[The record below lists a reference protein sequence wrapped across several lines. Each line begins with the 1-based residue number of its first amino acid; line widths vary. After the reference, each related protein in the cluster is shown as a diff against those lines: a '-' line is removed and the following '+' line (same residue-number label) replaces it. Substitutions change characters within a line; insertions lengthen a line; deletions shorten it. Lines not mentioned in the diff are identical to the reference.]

1 VRCTN
6 TAAEYNNTKKQ
17 LREPLPHPVNLDA
30 AYKALPPCVSN
41 FDTVPA
47 QSFCAEISKN
57 LESFRRFGWRSYFR
71 FLRKISMTFEALGL
85 NPSILAALTE
95 AGYTAPTPVQQQAV
109 PAAIEGKD
117 LLVSSQT
124 GSGKTAAFMLPSLH
138 RLAALDAG
146 QQGRTPNQEKQAAQ
160 ARGERPRFRPAQPK
174 MLVLTPTRE
183 LALQV
188 TTNTAKYSINLRR
201 IKAVSI
207 LGGMPYPKQMQLLA
221 KNPEILVATP
231 GRLIDHME
239 SGKIDFSQLEI
250 LVLDEADRMLDMGF
264 IDDIEKIV
272 AATPA
277 SRQTMLFS
285 ATLDGVVG
293 NMARRITK
301 DPLVIQVSSTTSRHE
316 NIAQVVHFVDDL
328 SHKNRLLDHLLR
340 DEAMDQAV
348 VFTATKRDAD
358 TIADRL
364 NIAGFSAAALHGDMH
379 QGARNRTL
387 DGLRRGNVK
396 VLVATD
402 VAARG
407 IDVPSITHVFN
418 YDLPKFPEDYV
429 HRIGRTGR
437 AGRNGQ
443 AVSLVNHAE
452 NMHVRRIERFTK
464 QTIPVEVVEG
474 FEPKRSAPP
483 RSAAR
488 PGWKPG
494 DGRNAKPGQRSFSKP
509 RSEGGHYRS
518 EGAPFRAEGTEGRPF
533 RSEGNFRKEGGGYR
547 NDSPGYRT
555 ERTDSGFR
563 KEGANA
569 RERGE
574 SNFRSREG
582 SSYNKGPRSDAPR
595 RPWGER

>member
-1 VRCTN
+1 
-6 TAAEYNNTKKQ
+6 
-17 LREPLPHPVNLDA
+17 
-30 AYKALPPCVSN
+30 
-41 FDTVPA
+41 
-47 QSFCAEISKN
+47 
-57 LESFRRFGWRSYFR
+57 
-71 FLRKISMTFEALGL
+71 
-85 NPSILAALTE
+85 
-95 AGYTAPTPVQQQAV
+95 
-109 PAAIEGKD
+109 
-117 LLVSSQT
+117 QT
-124 GSGKTAAFMLPSLH
+124 GSGKTAAFMLPALH
-138 RLAALDAG
+138 KFAIASE
-146 QQGRTPNQEKQAAQ
+146 QQPAPTGKTPNQEVQS
-160 ARGERPRFRPAQPK
+160 ARSRGDRPRFKAAQPK

-188 TTNTAKYSINLRR
+188 TNATDKYGSFMRR
-201 IKAVSI
+201 VKAVSI

-272 AATPA
+272 AATPE

-293 NMARRITK
+293 NMAKRITK
-301 DPLVIQVSSTTSRHE
+301 NPMIIQIAGSSTKHE
-316 NIAQVVHFVDDL
+316 NIQQRVHFVDDL

-340 DEAMDQAV
+340 DVTMEQAV

-364 NIAGFSAAALHGDMH
+364 NIAGFAAAALHGDMH

-387 DGLRRGNVK
+387 DGMRRGQVR

-407 IDVPSITHVFN
+407 IDVPAITHVFN

-437 AGRNGQ
+437 TGRNGV

-452 NMHVRRIERFTK
+452 GVNVKRIERFTK
-464 QTIPVEVVEG
+464 QLIPVDIIEG
-474 FEPKRSAPP
+474 FEPKKTAS
-483 RSAAR
+483 SSR
-488 PGWKPG
+488 PGSKPGGWKPG
-494 DGRNAKPGQRSFSKP
+494 DNRGNASKPGQRTFSKP
-509 RSEGGHYRS
+509 NAG
-518 EGAPFRAEGTEGRPF
+518 P
-533 RSEGNFRKEGGGYR
+533 RKEGSSTGGGYKG
-547 NDSPGYRT
+547 NGSRT
-555 ERTDSGFR
+555 GDSGTR
-563 KEGANA
+563 
-569 RERGE
+569 
-574 SNFRSREG
+574 RSF
-582 SSYNKGPRSDAPR
+582 SDR
-595 RPWGER
+595 

>member
-1 VRCTN
+1 
-6 TAAEYNNTKKQ
+6 
-17 LREPLPHPVNLDA
+17 
-30 AYKALPPCVSN
+30 
-41 FDTVPA
+41 
-47 QSFCAEISKN
+47 
-57 LESFRRFGWRSYFR
+57 
-71 FLRKISMTFEALGL
+71 MTFEALGL
-85 NPSILAALTE
+85 NTSILNALTA
-95 AGYTAPTPVQQQAV
+95 AGYTAPTPVQQQAI
-109 PAAIEGKD
+109 PAAIAGKD

-138 RLAALDAG
+138 RLASTTFAG
-146 QQGRTPNQEKQAAQ
+146 GSGRTPAQEAQ
-160 ARGERPRFRPAQPK
+160 SARARGERPRFRPAQPK

-188 TTNTAKYSINLRR
+188 TTNTDKYCANLRHIR
-201 IKAVSI
+201 AVAI
-207 LGGMPYPKQMQLLA
+207 LGGMPYPKQMQLLSR
-221 KNPEILVATP
+221 NPDILVATP

-239 SGKIDFSQLEI
+239 SGKIDFSQLQV

-264 IDDIEKIV
+264 IEDIEKIV
-272 AATPA
+272 AATPE

-301 DPLVIQVSSTTSRHE
+301 EPQIIQINTATTRHE
-316 NIAQVVHFVDDL
+316 NIVQRVHFVDDL

-340 DEAMDQAV
+340 DETMDQAV

-407 IDVPSITHVFN
+407 IDVPNITHVFN

-437 AGRNGQ
+437 AGRNGL

-452 NMHVRRIERFTK
+452 NMLVRRIERLTR
-464 QTIPVEVVEG
+464 QPIPVEVIEG
-474 FEPKRSAPP
+474 FEPKRAAPA
-483 RSAAR
+483 SR

-494 DGRNAKPGQRSFSKP
+494 DGRNGKPGQRSFSKP

-518 EGAPFRAEGTEGRPF
+518 NSSPFAGERSEGGYRNRNEGGFRAEGEFRPRSEGF
-533 RSEGNFRKEGGGYR
+533 RSEGGYRNRNEGGFRAEGEARPRSEGFRPEGGGYR
-547 NDSPGYRT
+547 NRNEGEFRPRNEGGFRADN
-555 ERTDSGFR
+555 GFR
-563 KEGANA
+563 KEGGF

-574 SNFRSREG
+574 SNFRREREAG
-582 SSYNKGPRSDAPR
+582 YKGPRTDAPR

>member
-1 VRCTN
+1 M
-6 TAAEYNNTKKQ
+6 
-17 LREPLPHPVNLDA
+17 
-30 AYKALPPCVSN
+30 S
-41 FDTVPA
+41 
-47 QSFCAEISKN
+47 
-57 LESFRRFGWRSYFR
+57 
-71 FLRKISMTFEALGL
+71 FEALGL
-85 NPSILAALTE
+85 HASIVKAVAE
-95 AGYTAPTPVQQQAV
+95 AGYEKPTPVQAEAV
-109 PAAIEGKD
+109 PAAIAGRD

-124 GSGKTAAFMLPSLH
+124 GSGKTAAFMLPALNKFANTEP
-138 RLAALDAG
+138 AAA
-146 QQGRTPNQEKQAAQ
+146 GRTPAQEAQASR
-160 ARGERPRFRPAQPK
+160 ARGERVRFKAAQPK

-188 TTNTAKYSINLRR
+188 TTATEQYTAHMRR
-201 IKAVSI
+201 IRAVSI

-264 IDDIEKIV
+264 IEDIEKIV
-272 AATPA
+272 AATPE

-301 DPLVIQVSSTTSRHE
+301 NPQVIQIMSAANRHE
-316 NIAQVVHFVDDL
+316 NITQKVHFVDDL

-340 DEAMDQAV
+340 DETMDQAV

-358 TIADRL
+358 MIADRL
-364 NIAGFSAAALHGDMH
+364 NIAGFAAAALHGDMH

-387 DGLRRGNVK
+387 DSMRRGQVR

-407 IDVPSITHVFN
+407 IDVPSITHVVN

-437 AGRNGQ
+437 AGRNGT

-452 NMHVRRIERFTK
+452 SMNVRRIERFTK
-464 QTIPVEVVEG
+464 QTIPVDVVEG
-474 FEPKRSAPP
+474 FEPKRAPAP

-494 DGRNAKPGQRSFSKP
+494 DGRNSSKPGQRSFHKP
-509 RSEGGHYRS
+509 AGEGYRGGEGQRREGGFRSEGYRADAPRREGGYQGQRSEGYRADAPRREGGYQGQRPEGQRTDAPRREGGFRS
-518 EGAPFRAEGTEGRPF
+518 EGAPRR
-533 RSEGNFRKEGGGYR
+533 
-547 NDSPGYRT
+547 
-555 ERTDSGFR
+555 ERSGF
-563 KEGANA
+563 GAH
-569 RERGE
+569 
-574 SNFRSREG
+574 
-582 SSYNKGPRSDAPR
+582 PRSADAAR
-595 RPWGER
+595 RTFGDR

>member
-1 VRCTN
+1 
-6 TAAEYNNTKKQ
+6 
-17 LREPLPHPVNLDA
+17 
-30 AYKALPPCVSN
+30 
-41 FDTVPA
+41 
-47 QSFCAEISKN
+47 
-57 LESFRRFGWRSYFR
+57 
-71 FLRKISMTFEALGL
+71 MTFEALGL
-85 NPSILAALTE
+85 NTSILNALT
-95 AGYTAPTPVQQQAV
+95 ASGYTAPTPVQQQAV
-109 PAAIEGKD
+109 PAAIAGKD

-138 RLAALDAG
+138 RLAADGFSGSAG
-146 QQGRTPNQEKQAAQ
+146 KTAAQ
-160 ARGERPRFRPAQPK
+160 EAQSARARGERPRFRPAQPK

-188 TTNTAKYSINLRR
+188 TTNTDKYCSNLRQIR
-201 IKAVSI
+201 AVSI

-231 GRLIDHME
+231 GRLIDHMDQ
-239 SGKIDFSQLEI
+239 GKIDFSQLQI

-264 IDDIEKIV
+264 IEDIEKIV
-272 AATPA
+272 AATPD

-301 DPLVIQVSSTTSRHE
+301 DPLVIQINTATTKHE
-316 NIAQVVHFVDDL
+316 NIAQRVHFVDDL

-340 DEAMDQAV
+340 DESMDQAV

-407 IDVPSITHVFN
+407 IDVPNITHVFN
-418 YDLPKFPEDYV
+418 YDLPKAPEDYV

-437 AGRNGQ
+437 AGRNGI

-452 NMHVRRIERFTK
+452 NMLVRRIERLTR
-464 QTIPVEVVEG
+464 QPIPVEVIEG
-474 FEPKRSAPP
+474 FEPKRAASS

-494 DGRNAKPGQRSFSKP
+494 DGRNSKPGQRSFSNP
-509 RSEGGHYRS
+509 RPEGSHYRS
-518 EGAPFRAEGTEGRPF
+518 EGNPFAGERKEGGFRNRNEGGFRAEGGF
-533 RSEGNFRKEGGGYR
+533 RSERSDGGFRGNRNEGGFR
-547 NDSPGYRT
+547 A
-555 ERTDSGFR
+555 ERPADGGGFRAERPAEGGVR
-563 KEGANA
+563 KEGAF

-574 SNFRSREG
+574 SNFRNRDRDAG
-582 SSYNKGPRSDAPR
+582 GFKGPRADAPR
-595 RPWGER
+595 RPWGDRKTA